1 MIYAATTYGWSAFR
15 RYYGSLASKS
25 VVNTASCSLLSFKI
39 SWRIAIKA
47 LISMLMD
54 LLKVMSAI
62 LSTRKNNS
70 PRVLWSSLCRCSIAS
85 SIYLVNTIATWA
97 VICAGLEKQELNKNL
112 YGQNF
117 CSQFCFLTAGAAEK
131 AVVNDENIF
140 SFLICQITNVIIYDI
155 RGKKRSKMEPV
166 CFCGIK
172 EAIIRVLGKIFPKR
186 AC

>member
-1 MIYAATTYGWSAFR
+1 MLYIVLNVLLLQQSAAALNGRYRCVVYAY
-15 RYYGSLASKS
+15 
-25 VVNTASCSLLSFKI
+25 LL
-39 SWRIAIKA
+39 
-47 LISMLMD
+47 
-54 LLKVMSAI
+54 
-62 LSTRKNNS
+62 
-70 PRVLWSSLCRCSIAS
+70 
-85 SIYLVNTIATWA
+85 IYLVNTIATWA

-117 CSQFCFLTAGAAEK
+117 CSQFCFLTAGVAEK

-140 SFLICQITNVIIYDI
+140 SFLICQITNVIIDDI

>member
-1 MIYAATTYGWSAFR
+1 M
-15 RYYGSLASKS
+15 
-25 VVNTASCSLLSFKI
+25 
-39 SWRIAIKA
+39 
-47 LISMLMD
+47 
-54 LLKVMSAI
+54 
-62 LSTRKNNS
+62 
-70 PRVLWSSLCRCSIAS
+70 
-85 SIYLVNTIATWA
+85 A

-140 SFLICQITNVIIYDI
+140 SFLICQITNVIIDDI